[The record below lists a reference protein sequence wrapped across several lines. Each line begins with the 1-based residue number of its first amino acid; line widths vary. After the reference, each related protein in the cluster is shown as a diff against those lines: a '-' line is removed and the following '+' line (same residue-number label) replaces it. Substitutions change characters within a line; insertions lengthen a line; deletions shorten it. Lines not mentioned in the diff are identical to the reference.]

1 MANAIIFGRGIN
13 IYQISRAVHVLVA
26 VTKSLL
32 ALIVTLMLNC
42 PGSVSLVVNRAFI
55 MNV

>member
-42 PGSVSLVVNRAFI
+42 PGGVSLVVNRAFI